1 MLDRQIR
8 GKRSIRWL
16 TFARQIHLRRIFG
29 SRRFP
34 DSASCVFRR
43 LIDLN
48 AACVRP
54 LLRRSLHTSALRNF
68 KFLLLLLRCCRTETV
83 TARAQ
88 IVNGGGDHSGRR
100 RHRDHRD
107 SGHLGQHRYR
117 RYRRLPSKFLVSF
130 LSPLCRPVRP
140 LRPSTVCL
148 TSLGR
153 PRDRIYI
160 INLLN
165 GLPFVP

>member
-68 KFLLLLLRCCRTETV
+68 KFLLLLLRRLTEAV

-148 TSLGR
+148 TSASCALNDDGASAAHR
-153 PRDRIYI
+153 TGYI
-160 INLLN
+160 
-165 GLPFVP
+165 